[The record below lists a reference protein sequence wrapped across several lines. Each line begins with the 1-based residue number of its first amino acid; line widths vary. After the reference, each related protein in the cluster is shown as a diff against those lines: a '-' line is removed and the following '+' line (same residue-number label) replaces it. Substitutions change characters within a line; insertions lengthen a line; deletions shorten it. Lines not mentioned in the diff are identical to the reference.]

1 MANKGG
7 GKREG
12 EENEREGASEEGG
25 RGEASVAP
33 SITRTRDEAR
43 SLAPGGP
50 AR

>member
-1 MANKGG
+1 MHRGLQVG
-7 GKREG
+7 RRGEG
-12 EENEREGASEEGG
+12 EEGG

-33 SITRTRDEAR
+33 SITRTRYEAR